1 MNAHPVLL
9 QMKYARIVE
18 LYAKKNSLS
27 LLEALDVFY
36 RSKLY
41 ALVSKGIA
49 DMHCMADG
57 YLVAEL
63 EDEQDRK
70 TRKEASKTLE
80 KDTSSKEKLKEDVS

>member
-27 LLEALDVFY
+27 LLDALDVFY

-57 YLVAEL
+57 YLVTEL
-63 EDEQDRK
+63 EDEQESKAR
-70 TRKEASKTLE
+70 REASKTSGRCTPLQG
-80 KDTSSKEKLKEDVS
+80 KF